1 VPDYGV
7 IPKYRSF
14 KTAVQE
20 EIRKVAFGK
29 IGGYDRNNVTCKRRA
44 RRPFGHYNKR
54 IVIILEPGDV
64 LAMRLEKS
72 RTTYRAELDD
82 VFRQLAHWH
91 ALAEVRRKR
100 EDRAWRR
107 R

>member
-1 VPDYGV
+1 
-7 IPKYRSF
+7 
-14 KTAVQE
+14 
-20 EIRKVAFGK
+20 
-29 IGGYDRNNVTCKRRA
+29 
-44 RRPFGHYNKR
+44 
-54 IVIILEPGDV
+54 
-64 LAMRLEKS
+64 MRLEKS

-100 EDRAWRR
+100 KERAQRR

>member
-1 VPDYGV
+1 
-7 IPKYRSF
+7 
-14 KTAVQE
+14 
-20 EIRKVAFGK
+20 
-29 IGGYDRNNVTCKRRA
+29 
-44 RRPFGHYNKR
+44 
-54 IVIILEPGDV
+54 
-64 LAMRLEKS
+64 MRLEKS

-100 EDRAWRR
+100 EERAQRR

>member
-1 VPDYGV
+1 MKT
-7 IPKYRSF
+7 IPLLIL
-14 KTAVQE
+14 AVGSE
-20 EIRKVAFGK
+20 VSPANAG
-29 IGGYDRNNVTCKRRA
+29 A
-44 RRPFGHYNKR
+44 RQGHYNKR

-82 VFRQLAHWH
+82 VFRQLAHWP
-91 ALAEVRRKR
+91 ALAEVRRNR

>member
-1 VPDYGV
+1 M
-7 IPKYRSF
+7 
-14 KTAVQE
+14 T
-20 EIRKVAFGK
+20 EITRPV
-29 IGGYDRNNVTCKRRA
+29 KRRA
-44 RRPFGHYNKR
+44 RRPFWHYNKR

-100 EDRAWRR
+100 EERAQRR